1 MVFYYNMLTNTE
13 YWLIITSLI
22 LGIFSIILAMLWKII
37 KNFFH
42 NNYSYFDFIFII
54 AYFLEQLLLIILLI
68 VEPEKITFLVSVFA
82 LLVVTTASVQKFS
95 LDSKDRRIREVN
107 IKLQDSSERKNE
119 IIENLGKQNKDL
131 SDYINKLEKGIF
143 EN

>member
-107 IKLQDSSERKNE
+107 IKLQDSSEKKNE